1 MLEVK
6 NLSVAFRM
14 GGADADFVPV
24 TEGMDFQL
32 EAGATLGVVGE
43 SGSGKSVTSMAL
55 MGLLPKR
62 SARVTADKL
71 VFDGKDLLN
80 LPPRDWRALRGRD
93 IAMIFQDPMT
103 SLNPLMRCGE
113 QIAETIRFHQGKG
126 RSQART
132 ESIAL
137 LEQMGIPNPD
147 RRSLAYPF
155 ELSGGMRQ
163 RVMIAIA
170 LSCRPKLLIA
180 DEPTTALDVTIQAQ
194 ILRLIRDLQKTYGM
208 ALMLIT
214 HDLGIVQ
221 DMVQE
226 LMVMYAGKVVERGDA
241 AQILK
246 SPSHP
251 YTLGLLK
258 SIPSLDR
265 KTDRLA
271 SIEGVVPKPTDLVPG
286 CRFHP
291 RCFMAV
297 DACRAQVPIM
307 EGEATQS
314 SACIRRA
321 ELLEAPEAI
330 KVPGL
335 V

>member
-6 NLSVAFRM
+6 NLGVAFRM
-14 GGADADFVPV
+14 GTGMGETMVPV
-24 TEGMDFQL
+24 TTGIDLRL

-43 SGSGKSVTSMAL
+43 SGSGKSVTSMAV

-62 SARVTADKL
+62 SAQVTADRL
-71 VFDGKDLLN
+71 MFNGRDLLC
-80 LPPRDWRALRGRD
+80 LSPREWRALRGRD

-113 QIAETIRFHQGKG
+113 QIAEAIRFHQGKG
-126 RSQART
+126 RREAKL
-132 ESIAL
+132 ESIGL

-147 RRSLAYPF
+147 RRYLAYPF

-163 RVMIAIA
+163 RVMIAVA

-194 ILRLIRDLQKTYGM
+194 ILRLIRDLQKSYGM

-221 DMVQE
+221 DMVE
-226 LMVMYAGKVVERGDA
+226 NLIVMYAGRVVERGLA
-241 AQILK
+241 AQVLNK
-246 SPSHP
+246 PSHP
-251 YTLGLLK
+251 YTLGLLR

-265 KTDRLA
+265 KVARLA
-271 SIEGVVPKPTDLVPG
+271 SIEGVVPKPTDIVPG

-297 DACRAQVPIM
+297 EACRKQDPPL
-307 EGEATQS
+307 EGDDTQR
-314 SACIRRA
+314 SACIRRE
-321 ELLEAPEAI
+321 ELLAQVNK
-330 KVPGL
+330 KVIVP
-335 V
+335 

>member
-6 NLSVAFRM
+6 NLSVAFRN
-14 GGADADFVPV
+14 GAGEEWVPV
-24 TEGMDFQL
+24 TAGVDFSL
-32 EAGATLGVVGE
+32 EPGATLGVVGE
-43 SGSGKSVTSMAL
+43 SGSGKSVTSMAV
-55 MGLLPKR
+55 MGLLPQR
-62 SARVTADKL
+62 SAKVTADRL
-71 VFDGKDLLN
+71 VFNGKDLLT
-80 LPPRDWRALRGRD
+80 LSPRDWRTIRGRE

-113 QIAETIRFHQGKG
+113 QIAEAIRFHQGKG
-126 RSQART
+126 RRDARLQ
-132 ESIAL
+132 SIAL

-214 HDLGIVQ
+214 HDLGIVH
-221 DMVQE
+221 DMVQD
-226 LMVMYAGKVVERGDA
+226 LMVMYAGRVVERGTA
-241 AQILK
+241 TKILTA
-246 SPSHP
+246 PSHP
-251 YTLGLLK
+251 YALGLLK
-258 SIPSLDR
+258 SIPSLDQ
-265 KTDRLA
+265 KVDRLI
-271 SIEGVVPKPTDLVPG
+271 SIDGVVPKPMDKLSG

-297 DACRAQVPIM
+297 EDCRLRVPVL
-307 EGEATQS
+307 EGVPDQS
-314 SACIRRA
+314 SACFRRM
-321 ELLEAPEAI
+321 ELIDGHASNLISGA
-330 KVPGL
+330 K
-335 V
+335 